1 MIDVERSELQGKDMI
16 VVVVVV
22 TAAVIKKT
30 ECGGVAHCNYNL

>member
-16 VVVVVV
+16 VVVVV